1 MAFKPQLTIPEK
13 GNPFYNTKDAGGYS
27 TARKGQPTYKGL
39 NVLHNCVG
47 QSFGRFNQVAND
59 KNMTLL
65 APVNAEDMWDY
76 AGKCK
81 KGQMPKLGAVMC
93 WAKGKPGKESDGCG
107 HVCTVEQV
115 VSATEVITAESG
127 WNNPVAWYNKDRK
140 KGSDGNWGQ
149 PKEYSFRG
157 FIYNPTVPDSD
168 QYPDRIKTF
177 QTWLNATYLFDL
189 KVDGQYGSKTRE
201 AAVKALQTELNY
213 LHENLKVDGGY
224 GAKTKEALQ
233 RHVVHIG
240 TKGCM
245 ALIVQGLLYAKG
257 YECNGFDGSIGPG
270 ADYAIRTF
278 QGDNKL
284 SIDGR
289 VGQNTFEELIK

>member
-1 MAFKPQLTIPEK
+1 MAYIPCTKIPEK
-13 GNPFYNTKDAGGYS
+13 GNPYFNTTDNGGYS
-27 TARKGQPTYKGL
+27 TAIVGKPTCPGL
-39 NVLHNCVG
+39 NVLSNCVG
-47 QSFGRFNQVAND
+47 WAFGRFNMVANN
-59 KNMTLL
+59 KKMSLL
-65 APVNAEDMWDY
+65 SPVEAEDFMDHI
-76 AGKCK
+76 GNCK
-81 KGQMPKLGAVMC
+81 TGQMPKLGACMV
-93 WAKGKPGKESDGCG
+93 WQKGPKDHSGG
-107 HVCTVEQV
+107 HVCIVEKV
-115 VSATEVITAESG
+115 VSATEVITSESG
-127 WNNPVAWYNKDRK
+127 YKNPNYWYSKDRK
-140 KGSDGNWGQ
+140 KGSNGRWGQDGN
-149 PKEYSFRG
+149 YTFVC
-157 FIYNPTVPDSD
+157 FIYNPAVPDSD
-168 QYPDRIKTF
+168 QYPQKIKTF
-177 QTWLNATYLFDL
+177 QTWLNATYLLNL
-189 KVDGQYGSKTRE
+189 KIDGQFGSKTRE

-213 LHENLKVDGGY
+213 LHENLKVDGGF